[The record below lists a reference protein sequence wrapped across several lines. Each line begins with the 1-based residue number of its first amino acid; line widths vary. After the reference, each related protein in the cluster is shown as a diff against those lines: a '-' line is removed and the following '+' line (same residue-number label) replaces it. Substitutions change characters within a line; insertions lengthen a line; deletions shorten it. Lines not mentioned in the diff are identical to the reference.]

1 MMSSAAATLAHP
13 GRWGRS
19 PALKPAVF
27 ALCLVPFA
35 ELLLRVAGLG
45 LWGSL
50 GANPVESIIRFSGDW
65 AIRMLLVALAVTP
78 VRELT
83 GLQWL
88 AKLRRMLGLFAFFYA
103 VVHVLAYVGMDQLFA
118 WGRIWAD
125 IVKRNYITV
134 GMASFVVLAALAAT
148 SPKRM
153 VKALGGRR
161 WQRLHKTV
169 YAAGALAVLH
179 YAMMVKADL
188 TQPLIH
194 AAILTAL
201 LAARPLLSLRNRRGK
216 RPAGRQG
223 SQKGDPKLVHRS

>member
-1 MMSSAAATLAHP
+1 MTQAASTFANPA
-13 GRWGRS
+13 RWGRS
-19 PALKPAVF
+19 PALKPVVF

-35 ELLLRVAGLG
+35 ELLLRMAGLG
-45 LWGSL
+45 LWGGL

-103 VVHVLAYVGMDQLFA
+103 VVHVLAYVGMDQLLD

-134 GMASFVVLAALAAT
+134 GMAAFVILTALAAT

-153 VKALGGRR
+153 VKALGGKR

-188 TQPLIH
+188 RVPLIH
-194 AAILTAL
+194 AGILALL
-201 LAARPLLSLRNRRGK
+201 LAARPLLRRWRR
-216 RPAGRQG
+216 RPAPAKGSARPSGNEGRIA
-223 SQKGDPKLVHRS
+223 HRS